1 MYSELIDASRT
12 ILAALTC
19 SGLFCLA
26 VGCQPERQAPA
37 PKAAKRPAPA
47 VAERVKPP
55 PKAVVPADAYKSLDE
70 AIAAFFSAAKANKLE
85 DFQRAEEWLVMQ
97 GDKAI
102 EPLGSI
108 LNNEQGD
115 MAQRIAVCRPLRRLG
130 PHAKPALK
138 QALTSPSQQLQL
150 NAMAALGILKP
161 TDDDIIQ
168 TLVGYLEDK
177 EERVRREAILALA
190 NVGPPAK
197 DACTDK
203 LLVILNNME
212 ENETLRDAAKLAL
225 KHVNPRRTFND

>member
-1 MYSELIDASRT
+1 M
-12 ILAALTC
+12 
-19 SGLFCLA
+19 
-26 VGCQPERQAPA
+26 
-37 PKAAKRPAPA
+37 
-47 VAERVKPP
+47 
-55 PKAVVPADAYKSLDE
+55 DE

-115 MAQRIAVCRPLRRLG
+115 MTQRIAVCRPLRRLG
-130 PHAKPALK
+130 PPAKPPLK
-138 QALTSPSQQLQL
+138 QALTSSSRQLQL

-168 TLVGYLEDK
+168 TLVAYLDDK

-203 LLVILNNME
+203 LLAILNNMK